1 MDFITN
7 AEAKVRSSGL
17 WRHSGFVKLW
27 IGQTISEL
35 GSRITREGL
44 PLTAVLVLNAQ
55 PFQMGVMTAVGA
67 ASALLFGLVAGVFVD
82 RMRRRPIMIVADLAR
97 AAILL
102 SIPIAAYYH
111 RLAMAQLYVVIA
123 LAGFFTVFFDVA
135 YQTYLPSLVEREN
148 LLEGNS
154 KLAMS
159 TAAAEIAG
167 PSLTG
172 VLVQLLTAP
181 IAILFDAFSFLF
193 SALCVSLIRKP
204 EPAYQPPAVVNNP
217 KQEAMAGLRFVM
229 KHPLLRPLA
238 GFFATAF
245 VFFGFAG
252 PLYVLYAIRD
262 LHLGPAALGFAIAVG
277 GVGNMI
283 GSSLA
288 PRIGRRLGLG
298 RTFIGAIFVLIFAF
312 ALIPLARGPAPWPL
326 VFLTVSQLLG
336 DVSFA
341 AYLVNELTLRQ
352 TVAPENMLGRV
363 NAAMQLMGR
372 GVYPIGAMLGGLL
385 AGSLGVRTTFAVALC
400 GLMCSSI
407 WLIASPVRNL
417 REMPRGVDS
426 GAL

>member
-1 MDFITN
+1 
-7 AEAKVRSSGL
+7 
-17 WRHSGFVKLW
+17 
-27 IGQTISEL
+27 L

-55 PFQMGVMTAVGA
+55 PFQMGLMTAVGA

-102 SIPIAAYYH
+102 SIPIAAYFH
-111 RLAMAQLYVVIA
+111 RLAMPQLYVVIA
-123 LAGFFTVFFDVA
+123 LTGFFTVFFDVA

-154 KLAMS
+154 KLAVS
-159 TAAAEIAG
+159 TATAEIAG

-172 VLVQLLTAP
+172 MLVQFLTAP
-181 IAILFDAFSFLF
+181 IAILFDAVSFLF

-204 EPAYQPPAVVNNP
+204 EPRPQPHAAASDP
-217 KQEAMAGLRFVM
+217 KQEAIAGLRFVM
-229 KHPLLRPLA
+229 KHPMLRPLA

-245 VFFGFAG
+245 LFFGFAG
-252 PLYVLYAIRD
+252 PLYVLFAIRE

-298 RTFIGAIFVLIFAF
+298 RTFIGAVLILTFSF
-312 ALIPLARGPAPWPL
+312 ALIPMAQGPAPWPL
-326 VFLTVSQLLG
+326 AFLMVSQLLG
-336 DVSFA
+336 DIAFA
-341 AYLVNELTLRQ
+341 TYLVNELTLRQ
-352 TVAPENMLGRV
+352 TVAPEHMLGRV

-372 GVYPIGAMLGGLL
+372 GVYPIGAILGGFLAGILGIRATLAIGAGGLL
-385 AGSLGVRTTFAVALC
+385 
-400 GLMCSSI
+400 CSSI
-407 WLIASPVRNL
+407 WLIASPLRHL
-417 REMPRGVDS
+417 REMPS
-426 GAL
+426 GPVANPNAL

>member
-1 MDFITN
+1 MDSIIN
-7 AEAKVRSSGL
+7 AEAKVRSGGL

-44 PLTAVLVLNAQ
+44 PLTAVLVLNAT
-55 PFQMGVMTAVGA
+55 PFQMGLMTAVGA

-82 RMRRRPIMIVADLAR
+82 GMRGRPIMIVADLAR

-102 SIPIAAYYH
+102 SIPIAAYCD

-172 VLVQLLTAP
+172 LLVQLLTAP
-181 IAILFDAFSFLF
+181 IAILFDAVSFLL

-204 EPAYQPPAVVNNP
+204 EPAYQAPAIASHP
-217 KQEAMAGLRFVM
+217 KQEVLAGLRFVV
-229 KHPLLRPLA
+229 KHPMLRPLA
-238 GFFATAF
+238 GFFTTAF
-245 VFFGFAG
+245 IFFGFVG

-262 LHLGPAALGFAIAVG
+262 LHLGPAALGFAIAV
-277 GVGNMI
+277 
-283 GSSLA
+283 
-288 PRIGRRLGLG
+288 
-298 RTFIGAIFVLIFAF
+298 
-312 ALIPLARGPAPWPL
+312 
-326 VFLTVSQLLG
+326 
-336 DVSFA
+336 
-341 AYLVNELTLRQ
+341 
-352 TVAPENMLGRV
+352 
-363 NAAMQLMGR
+363 
-372 GVYPIGAMLGGLL
+372 
-385 AGSLGVRTTFAVALC
+385 
-400 GLMCSSI
+400 
-407 WLIASPVRNL
+407 
-417 REMPRGVDS
+417 
-426 GAL
+426 

>member
-1 MDFITN
+1 MDSIIN
-7 AEAKVRSSGL
+7 AEAKVRSGSL

-55 PFQMGVMTAVGA
+55 PFQMGLMTAVGA

-97 AAILL
+97 AAILF
-102 SIPIAAYYH
+102 SIPIAAYFH
-111 RLAMAQLYVVIA
+111 RLAMTQLYVVIA

-135 YQTYLPSLVEREN
+135 YQSYLPSLVEREN

-159 TAAAEIAG
+159 TATAEIAG

-172 VLVQLLTAP
+172 LLVQLLTAP
-181 IAILFDAFSFLF
+181 IAILFDAVSFLF

-204 EPAYQPPAVVNNP
+204 EPRYQAPAIVSDP

-229 KHPLLRPLA
+229 KHPILRPLA

-245 VFFGFAG
+245 LFFGFAG
-252 PLYVLYAIRD
+252 PLYVLYAIRE

-288 PRIGRRLGLG
+288 PRIGRWLGLG
-298 RTFIGAIFVLIFAF
+298 RAFIVAVFVLICAF

-326 VFLTVSQLLG
+326 AFLTLSQLLG
-336 DVSFA
+336 DIAFA
-341 AYLVNELTLRQ
+341 SYLVNELTLRQ
-352 TVAPENMLGRV
+352 TVAPDNMLGRV

-372 GVYPIGAMLGGLL
+372 GVYPIGAMLGGFL
-385 AGSLGVRTTFAVALC
+385 AGHFGVRATLYIAVC
-400 GLMCSSI
+400 GLLCSSM
-407 WLIASPVRNL
+407 WLITSPLRHL
-417 REMPRGVDS
+417 REMPGGADS

>member
-1 MDFITN
+1 MDSITN
-7 AEAKVRSSGL
+7 AEGIVRSRSL

-55 PFQMGVMTAVGA
+55 PFQMGLMTAVGA
-67 ASALLFGLVAGVFVD
+67 ASALLFGLVAGVYVD

-102 SIPIAAYYH
+102 SIPIAAYFH
-111 RLAMAQLYVVIA
+111 VLAMAQLYIVIT
-123 LAGFFTVFFDVA
+123 LTGFFTVFFDVA

-159 TAAAEIAG
+159 TATAEIAG

-172 VLVQLLTAP
+172 MLVQLLTAP
-181 IAILFDAFSFLF
+181 IAILFDAVSFLF

-204 EPAYQPPAVVNNP
+204 EPAYQPPAVASDP
-217 KQEAMAGLRFVM
+217 KQEVMAGLRFVM
-229 KHPLLRPLA
+229 RHPMLRPLA
-238 GFFATAF
+238 GFFGTAF
-245 VFFGFAG
+245 LFFGFAG
-252 PLYVLYAIRD
+252 PLYVLYAIRE

-288 PRIGRRLGLG
+288 PRIGRWLGLG
-298 RTFIGAIFVLIFAF
+298 RTFIGAVLLLTFAL

-326 VFLTVSQLLG
+326 AFLAVSQLLG
-336 DVSFA
+336 DIAFA
-341 AYLVNELTLRQ
+341 TYLVNELTLRQ
-352 TVAPENMLGRV
+352 TVAPENMLGRI
-363 NAAMQLMGR
+363 NAAMQLLSR

-385 AGSLGVRTTFAVALC
+385 AGYLGIRPTFAIAVC
-400 GLMCSSI
+400 GLLCSTM
-407 WLIASPVRNL
+407 WLIASPLVHL
-417 REMPRGVDS
+417 RDMPPGPDS
-426 GAL
+426 SVK

>member
-1 MDFITN
+1 MDSITN
-7 AEAKVRSSGL
+7 GEVKVRSGGL

-27 IGQTISEL
+27 TGQTISEL

-55 PFQMGVMTAVGA
+55 PFQMGLIMAVGA
-67 ASALLFGLVAGVFVD
+67 ASALLFGVIAGVFVD
-82 RMRRRPIMIVADLAR
+82 RMRRRPIMIGADLAR
-97 AAILL
+97 SAILF
-102 SIPIAAYYH
+102 SIPAAAYFH
-111 RLAMAQLYVVIA
+111 VLTMAQLYVVIA
-123 LAGFFTVFFDVA
+123 LTGFFTVFFDVA
-135 YQTYLPSLVEREN
+135 YQSYLPSLVEREN

-172 VLVQLLTAP
+172 MLVQLLTAP
-181 IAILFDAFSFLF
+181 IAILFDAVSFLF

-204 EPAYQPPAVVNNP
+204 EPAPQAPAIASDA
-217 KQEAMAGLRFVM
+217 KEEAMAGLRFVV

-238 GFFATAF
+238 GFFGGAF
-245 VFFGFAG
+245 LFFGFVG
-252 PLYVLYAIRD
+252 PLYVLYAIRE

-277 GVGNMI
+277 GVGSMI

-298 RTFIGAIFVLIFAF
+298 RTFIGAVLVLVFAL

-326 VFLTVSQLLG
+326 VFLMASQLLG
-336 DVSFA
+336 DIAFA
-341 AYLVNELTLRQ
+341 TYLVNELTLQQ
-352 TVAPENMLGRV
+352 TVTPENMLGRV

-372 GVYPIGAMLGGLL
+372 GVYPIGAMLGGIL
-385 AGSLGVRTTFAVALC
+385 AGQFGMRATYAIAVC
-400 GLMCSSI
+400 GLLGSSM

-417 REMPRGVDS
+417 REMPGGVDS
-426 GAL
+426 SAL

>member
-1 MDFITN
+1 
-7 AEAKVRSSGL
+7 
-17 WRHSGFVKLW
+17 VKLW

-55 PFQMGVMTAVGA
+55 PFEMGLMMAVGA
-67 ASALLFGLVAGVFVD
+67 VSLLLFGLAAGVFVD

-97 AAILL
+97 AGVLL
-102 SIPIAAYYH
+102 SIPIAAYFH
-111 RLAMAQLYVVIA
+111 RLAMPQLYVVIA

-159 TAAAEIAG
+159 TATAEIAG

-172 VLVQLLTAP
+172 MLVQLLTAP
-181 IAILFDAFSFLF
+181 IAILFDAVSFLF

-204 EPAYQPPAVVNNP
+204 EPVYERPAVASDP
-217 KQEAMAGLRFVM
+217 KQEAMAGIRFVL
-229 KHPLLRPLA
+229 KHPMLRPLA
-238 GFFATAF
+238 GYFTTAF
-245 VFFGFAG
+245 LFFGFAG
-252 PLYVLYAIRD
+252 PLYVLYAIRE
-262 LHLGPAALGFAIAVG
+262 LHLRPAALGFAIAVG

-288 PRIGRRLGLG
+288 PRIGRLLGLG
-298 RTFIGAIFVLIFAF
+298 RTFIGAGLLQSFAY

-326 VFLTVSQLLG
+326 AFLMVSQLLG
-336 DVSFA
+336 DIAFA
-341 AYLVNELTLRQ
+341 TYLVNELTLRQ
-352 TVAPENMLGRV
+352 TVAPEKMLGRV

-372 GVYPIGAMLGGLL
+372 GVYPFGAILGGFL
-385 AGSLGVRTTFAVALC
+385 AGHFGVRITLGIGVCGALC
-400 GLMCSSI
+400 ASI
-407 WLIASPVRNL
+407 WLIASPL
-417 REMPRGVDS
+417 RHLQNHDAH
-426 GAL
+426 AL